1 MVSYL
6 SQMSMKNEVSKR
18 DSDLSERKELKGERF
33 YKMGAVIIMIIN
45 KKFFIINKEKYVL

>member
-1 MVSYL
+1 
-6 SQMSMKNEVSKR
+6 MKNEVSKR

-45 KKFFIINKEKYVL
+45 KKFFILNKEKYVL